1 MKVGTYHKNVSI
13 ANNNTQLQLIFFALI
28 CVAACSASSIGVR
41 SLAGGSGV
49 LQPFPQ
55 QQQQPQFE
63 SIPDI
68 QYLPIDDI
76 ETIRRIRNEASE
88 EFETSSDDSFSGY
101 VGGGGAGFGGPTETH
116 KSVKIFDRLE
126 RSNRL
131 LDSYG
136 VPITNSGYN

>member
-1 MKVGTYHKNVSI
+1 M
-13 ANNNTQLQLIFFALI
+13 I

-41 SLAGGSGV
+41 SLAGASGV
-49 LQPFPQ
+49 VQHFP

-88 EFETSSDDSFSGY
+88 EIETSSDDSFSGY
-101 VGGGGAGFGGPTETH
+101 VGGGGAGFGGPSETH

-131 LDSYG
+131 LNSYG

>member
-1 MKVGTYHKNVSI
+1 M
-13 ANNNTQLQLIFFALI
+13 I

-41 SLAGGSGV
+41 SLAGASGV
-49 LQPFPQ
+49 VQPFP

-88 EFETSSDDSFSGY
+88 EIETSSDDSFSGY
-101 VGGGGAGFGGPTETH
+101 VGGGGAGFGGPSETH